1 MAVEIMLPT
10 LGESIAEATL
20 LRWLKRAGDAVKRG
34 EELAEIETDK
44 ATMSLECP
52 ADGVLLTVLA
62 EEGSVI
68 VTRQVLA
75 VVGQSG
81 EEWDVVRGSE
91 EDSTLPHAVVSK
103 AAFPPA
109 SLRSPLPG
117 ERHRISPGARKLAE
131 ELGIDVLQVPPSR
144 SGARVVTADVQRY
157 AETLRGEAAV
167 VHLPS
172 HRVSLTRVGK
182 VVAERMLASA
192 RLIPQFSVSIE
203 VDAGQL
209 LARREQFRRKVET
222 GGGEVTL
229 TALLAYLVVRA
240 LRRHPLLNARFDGDS
255 IVIYDTFNISVA
267 VTTPQGL
274 MVPVLHRLEKMSVTE
289 IARRLTEVT
298 IAAREGRLTPVDA
311 ADGTFTLSNLGMFGV
326 NQFVPLVNPPQ
337 SAILGVGAAR
347 ATVVP
352 GVNERVRIAHRM
364 NLTVSADHR
373 VLDGEAVA
381 EFLKTLR
388 ETVERCEVDIHDH
401 PLISEDPR

>member
-10 LGESIAEATL
+10 LGESIADATL
-20 LRWLKRAGDAVKRG
+20 LRWLKRAGDKVKRG

-44 ATMSLECP
+44 ATMSIECP

-81 EEWDVVRGSE
+81 EKWNVAPAPEQE
-91 EDSTLPHAVVSK
+91 FTLPRAVVSQ
-103 AAFPPA
+103 APRP
-109 SLRSPLPG
+109 SLGSTLTD
-117 ERHRISPGARKLAE
+117 ERQRISPGAKKLAE
-131 ELGIDVLQVPPSR
+131 ELGIDVQQVPPSR
-144 SGARVVTADVQRY
+144 PGARVVTADVQRY
-157 AETLRGEAAV
+157 AETLRGEAAAS

-172 HRVSLTRVGK
+172 HRVLLTRVGK
-182 VVAERMLASA
+182 VMAERMLASA
-192 RLIPQFSVSIE
+192 RLIPQISASIE

-209 LARREQFRRKVET
+209 LTRREQFRRKAEVE
-222 GGGEVTL
+222 GDAVTL

-240 LRRHPLLNARFDGDS
+240 LRQHPLLNARFDGDS
-255 IVIYDTFNISVA
+255 IVVYDTFNIGVA
-267 VTTPQGL
+267 VTTSQGL
-274 MVPVLHRLEKMSVTE
+274 MVPVLHRLEAMSVTE
-289 IARRLTEVT
+289 IARRLTEVA
-298 IAAREGRLTPVDA
+298 IAAREGRLTPGDV

-352 GVNERVRIAHRM
+352 GLNEAVRAAQRM

-373 VLDGEAVA
+373 VLDGETVA
-381 EFLKTLR
+381 QFLKTLR
-388 ETVERCEVDIHDH
+388 EIVERCEVDISDH
-401 PLISEDPR
+401 PLISEDQR

>member
-1 MAVEIMLPT
+1 MLPT

-20 LRWLKRAGDAVKRG
+20 LRWLKRAGDKVKRG

-44 ATMSLECP
+44 ATMSIECP

-81 EEWDVVRGSE
+81 EKWDVAAPE
-91 EDSTLPHAVVSK
+91 QEFTLPRAVVSQ
-103 AAFPPA
+103 APRP
-109 SLRSPLPG
+109 SLGSTLTD
-117 ERHRISPGARKLAE
+117 ERQRISPGAKKLAE
-131 ELGIDVLQVPPSR
+131 ELGIDVQQVPPSR

-157 AETLRGEAAV
+157 AETLRGEAAAS

-172 HRVSLTRVGK
+172 HRVLLTRVGK
-182 VVAERMLASA
+182 VMAERMLASA
-192 RLIPQFSVSIE
+192 RLIPQFSASIE

-209 LARREQFRRKVET
+209 LTRREQFRRKVEAE
-222 GGGEVTL
+222 GDAVTL

-240 LRRHPLLNARFDGDS
+240 LRQHPLLNARFDGDS
-255 IVIYDTFNISVA
+255 IVVYDSFNVSVA
-267 VTTPQGL
+267 VTTSQGL
-274 MVPVLHRLEKMSVTE
+274 MVPVLHRLEEMSVTE

-298 IAAREGRLTPVDA
+298 IAAREGRLTPGDV

-352 GVNERVRIAHRM
+352 GLNETVRAAQRM

-373 VLDGEAVA
+373 VLDGETVA
-381 EFLKTLR
+381 QFLKTLR
-388 ETVERCEVDIHDH
+388 EMVERCEVDISDH
-401 PLISEDPR
+401 PLISEDQR